1 MPEINYKLLTKYLMD
16 LKSDPAKKFAPVY
29 LIFGEEMLVK
39 SAYDELLDA
48 LLPPG
53 NRSANYDP
61 VEGGAE
67 NIYDVI
73 ENVNTFSLLSGT
85 KVVSMRESRIFYS
98 GEDKN
103 LLLEKV
109 KKAYDDEDVKKA
121 AKYLLNLMSNLN
133 LSYEDVDR
141 ATRSKTFQFAAELI
155 QVDDWLEEVV
165 AHCRE
170 NAPDIPQP
178 SDEAGALQKAI
189 DKGFPKN
196 NHLVITSD
204 FVDKRRGLYK
214 AIASCGMTID
224 CTVPRGDRRAD
235 RMAQEEV
242 LLQKTAEILKSSN
255 KEIDK
260 DAHQALVDLTG
271 FDLRTF
277 CGGLE
282 KLIDFIGRRS
292 RITVQDVESVLKRT
306 KKDPI
311 YDFTNAVADRQV
323 EKALF
328 LLNALLTA
336 DFHPLQVLA
345 ALINQIRRL
354 ILAKDFAKS
363 LQASG
368 WHANLAFNTFQQ
380 SIMPAVAAYDDSLLK
395 ILEEWET
402 RVSASGE
409 RDKGSGHRKAKK
421 KTKIQT
427 DLLLARNPKNVYPVY
442 QLLKKSER
450 YSQSELLAAFGL
462 LSETDA
468 QLKTGSQNPKLI
480 LERLVLKIC
489 DRQIGSTRE

>member
-1 MPEINYKLLTKYLMD
+1 MPGINYKLLTKYLMD
-16 LKSDPAKKFAPVY
+16 LKNDPVKEFAPVY

-39 SAYDELLDA
+39 SAYDELLGA
-48 LLPPG
+48 LLPSG

-85 KVVSMRESRIFYS
+85 KVVAMRESRIFYS

-121 AKYLLNLMSNLN
+121 AKYLLNLMSHLN
-133 LSYEDVDR
+133 LSYEDVDP
-141 ATRSKTFQFAAELI
+141 ATRSKTFQFAAEVI
-155 QVDDWLEEVV
+155 RVDDWLEEVV

-178 SDEAGALQKAI
+178 SDAAGALQKAI
-189 DKGFPKN
+189 EKGFPKN

-224 CTVPRGDRRAD
+224 CTVPGGDRRAD
-235 RMAQEEV
+235 KIAQEEV
-242 LLQKTAEILKSSN
+242 LLQKTAEILKPSN

-260 DAHQALVDLTG
+260 DAHRALLDLTG

-277 CGGLE
+277 CSGLE
-282 KLIDFIGRRS
+282 KLIAYVGRRK
-292 RITVQDVESVLKRT
+292 RITAQDVESVLKRT

-363 LQASG
+363 LPASG

-380 SIMPAVAAYDDSLLK
+380 SIVPAIAAYDDSLLK
-395 ILEEWET
+395 TLEEWET

-409 RDKGSGHRKAKK
+409 QDKGSGLRKAKK

-450 YSQSELLAAFGL
+450 YSQRELLAAFGL